1 MATPITAFEGANT
14 VPNLLKRR
22 YGKVAQTIPLKFDL
36 YKWLD
41 AAPSFDFKGRD
52 FVFPV
57 ITGPG
62 GGFTAYAEG
71 GKYPGSVKPVITDA
85 TLPITQIATLVA
97 FSNLDMMLGKSDADG
112 FLRNTDKI
120 VQLAVENFKRKMNIE
135 LYGLHQYKK
144 ANGVAPIAD
153 IGKNGLINHITSVAG
168 AAPTMT
174 LGVDQPLGYANAD
187 LGASKY
193 TRYLIPGDVLAYGS
207 VVGNTYTTKGH
218 LQVNS
223 VNRSANT
230 VSVTIL
236 SSAGGLPAAGVSP
249 LGDWLCYADY
259 DLATN
264 NSYGRMP
271 QGLGTILYQ
280 DQLDG
285 IDQVIEGVTVTSND
299 PLGWFSQKITSA
311 GPFDQTDWH
320 QLNRNIEIVS
330 QGPETAI
337 VNDPTMKDTYAGT
350 IVPDQR
356 LVAQEAKGG
365 FKEPEFAS
373 GRPIKMIYDMHC
385 PYGVSFFLSKEEI
398 FWLKTMAEPG
408 WDNAGGGQWKSFQQQ
423 DSVYAAFKW
432 YYNVGFQNL
441 NTHGAVKGIQIA
453 NAPL

>member
-85 TLPITQIATLVA
+85 SLPITQIATLVA

-120 VQLAVENFKRKMNIE
+120 VQLAVENFKRKLNIE
-135 LYGLHQYKK
+135 LYGLHKYQAQGGGAYTE
-144 ANGVAPIAD
+144 ASLNGV
-153 IGKNGLINHITSVAG
+153 INHIFAVAG
-168 AAPTMT
+168 AAPNMT
-174 LGVDQPLGYANAD
+174 ISVDRPLGYAHGD
-187 LGASKY
+187 LGATKY
-193 TRYLIPGDVLAYGS
+193 TRYLIPGDVLSYGTIAGS
-207 VVGNTYTTKGH
+207 VYTTKGH

-230 VSVTIL
+230 ASVTIL
-236 SSAGGLPAAGVSP
+236 SSAGGVPAAD
-249 LGDWLCYADY
+249 DWLCYADY

-271 QGLGTILYQ
+271 QGLGTVLYQ
-280 DQLDG
+280 DNLTVG
-285 IDQVIEGVTVTSND
+285 GVSTPQVIEGVTVTSND

-373 GRPIKMIYDMHC
+373 GRPIKMVYDMHC
-385 PYGVSFFLSKEEI
+385 PYGISFFLSKEEV

-432 YYNVGFQNL
+432 YYNLGFQNL

>member
-1 MATPITAFEGANT
+1 MATPITAYEGANT

-71 GKYPGSVKPVITDA
+71 GKYPGSVKPVISDA

-135 LYGLHQYKK
+135 LYGLHKYQAVGGAAYTDQSL
-144 ANGVAPIAD
+144 NGV
-153 IGKNGLINHITSVAG
+153 INHIFGVAG
-168 AAPTMT
+168 AAPNMT
-174 LGVDQPLGYANAD
+174 ISVDRPLGYQHAD
-187 LGASKY
+187 LGSTKY
-193 TRYLIPGDVLAYGS
+193 TRYLIPGDVLAYGTIAGS
-207 VVGNTYTTKGH
+207 VFTTKGH
-218 LQVNS
+218 LTVNS

-230 VSVTIL
+230 ASVTIL
-236 SSAGGLPAAGVSP
+236 SSAGGLPAID
-249 LGDWLCYADY
+249 DWLTYADY

-271 QGLGTILYQ
+271 QGLGTVLYQ
-280 DQLDG
+280 QDLNLAAG
-285 IDQVIEGVTVTSND
+285 GTGAQVIEGVTVTSND
-299 PLGWFSQKITSA
+299 PLGWYSQKLTSA

-385 PYGVSFFLSKEEI
+385 PYGVTFFLSKEEV

-432 YYNVGFQNL
+432 YFNLGFQNL
-441 NTHGAVKGIQIA
+441 NSHGAVKGIQIA

>member
-1 MATPITAFEGANT
+1 
-14 VPNLLKRR
+14 
-22 YGKVAQTIPLKFDL
+22 
-36 YKWLD
+36 LD

-153 IGKNGLINHITSVAG
+153 IGRNGLINHIYGVAG
-168 AAPTMT
+168 AAPNMT
-174 LGVDQPLGYANAD
+174 LSVDQPLGYNNSD
-187 LGASKY
+187 LGATKY

-207 VVGNTYTTKGH
+207 IVGNTYTTKGH

-236 SSAGGLPAAGVSP
+236 SSAGGLPAAGA
-249 LGDWLCYADY
+249 LNAATGDWLCYADY

-271 QGLGTILYQ
+271 QGLGAILYQ

-285 IDQVIEGVTVTSND
+285 IDQVIEGVTVTTSD
-299 PLGWFSQKITSA
+299 PLGWYSQKITSA

>member
-1 MATPITAFEGANT
+1 MATPITAFEGVNT

-71 GKYPGSVKPVITDA
+71 GKYPGAVKPVITDA

-120 VQLAVENFKRKMNIE
+120 VQLAVENFKRKLNIE
-135 LYGLHQYKK
+135 LYGLHPFKK
-144 ANGVAPIAD
+144 SNGAALAAGEQSLNGV
-153 IGKNGLINHITSVAG
+153 INHIQAVAG
-168 AAPTMT
+168 GPTTFT
-174 LGVDQPLGYANAD
+174 LTVNRPLGYDDND
-187 LGASKY
+187 LGAQRF
-193 TRYLIPGDVLAYGS
+193 TRYLIPGDVLSYGPIS
-207 VVGNTYTTKGH
+207 GSTYTTKGH

-223 VNRSANT
+223 VNRSTNAVNVT
-230 VSVTIL
+230 VL
-236 SSAGGLPAAGVSP
+236 SSSGGAPAFD
-249 LGDWLCYADY
+249 DWLCYADV

-280 DQLDG
+280 QDLGGVAQS
-285 IDQVIEGVTVTSND
+285 IEGVTVTTND

-350 IVPDQR
+350 IIPDQR

-385 PYGVSFFLSKEEI
+385 PYGITFFLSKEEV

-423 DSVYAAFKW
+423 DAVYGAFKW
-432 YYNVGFQNL
+432 YFNMGFQNL
-441 NTHGAVKGIQIA
+441 NSHGAVKGIQIA

>member
-1 MATPITAFEGANT
+1 
-14 VPNLLKRR
+14 V
-22 YGKVAQTIPLKFDL
+22 
-36 YKWLD
+36 
-41 AAPSFDFKGRD
+41 
-52 FVFPV
+52 
-57 ITGPG
+57 
-62 GGFTAYAEG
+62 
-71 GKYPGSVKPVITDA
+71 
-85 TLPITQIATLVA
+85 
-97 FSNLDMMLGKSDADG
+97 
-112 FLRNTDKI
+112 
-120 VQLAVENFKRKMNIE
+120 
-135 LYGLHQYKK
+135 
-144 ANGVAPIAD
+144 
-153 IGKNGLINHITSVAG
+153 TSI
-168 AAPTMT
+168 
-174 LGVDQPLGYANAD
+174 GVDRPLGYDNND
-187 LGASKY
+187 LGAQRF
-193 TRYLIPGDVLAYGS
+193 TRYLIPGDVLSYGTITA
-207 VVGNTYTTKGH
+207 GTYTVKGH

-223 VNRSANT
+223 VNRSANSAAIT
-230 VSVTIL
+230 VL
-236 SSAGGLPAAGVSP
+236 SSTGGQPAP
-249 LGDWLCYADY
+249 NDWLCYADV

-280 DQLDG
+280 DDLNLAIG
-285 IDQVIEGVTVTSND
+285 TAPQVIEGVTVTQND

-350 IVPDQR
+350 IIPDQR

-385 PYGVSFFLSKEEI
+385 PYGITFFLSKEEV

-423 DSVYAAFKW
+423 DAVYGAFKW
-432 YYNVGFQNL
+432 YFNLGFQNL